1 MSLRSHGIEHR
12 SLPETRVAT
21 VRFNLRKRS
30 DLHEVLDRVRRALP
44 ENSIA
49 GPAFCIYRFVS
60 SVSEGYDVDA
70 GFPITGE
77 MDTGEIEVHTL
88 PSMDVLTL
96 MHSGSPSQLGSTYGE
111 LFGTASRHGI
121 ISDEFCREV
130 FVHDDNPEGDMV
142 EVQLV
147 IHDWNGLLE
156 QSVDR
161 VLGKEARLTIMR
173 GAEDVTLD
181 SSAKERCL
189 WGIGMMARL
198 CEKADDAQVYDILS
212 SCAHV
217 FPAEPIQRARSEY
230 ERVRAKDDDGLTAVD
245 AAIAYMRTD
254 PAWGEAPYRE
264 GNVIFTSKSPRDPKR
279 YEEATTDA
287 ERRSASCFCPV
298 IRDNL
303 EMGMPVSY
311 CYCGSGWYRRQW
323 EEITGRS
330 VFVQIIKSLLQGD
343 AHCEFAVH
351 LPEDL

>member
-1 MSLRSHGIEHR
+1 MSLRSHSIEHR

-21 VRFNLRKRS
+21 VRFNLRKRA
-30 DLHEVLDRVRRALP
+30 DLHEVLDRVRRAIP
-44 ENSIA
+44 EDSIA

-70 GFPITGE
+70 GFPIRGE
-77 MDTGEIEVHTL
+77 IEAGDIEVHTL
-88 PSMDVLTL
+88 PPMDVLML
-96 MHSGSPSQLGSTYGE
+96 MHSGPPSQLGSAYGE
-111 LFGTASRHGI
+111 LFGTASNHGI

-130 FVHDDNPEGDMV
+130 FVRDDNPEGDRM

-156 QSVDR
+156 QNLDR
-161 VLGKEARLTIMR
+161 VLGKEARSAIMS
-173 GAEDVTLD
+173 GAENVTLD

-198 CEKADDAQVYDILS
+198 CEKADDAQTYDILS

-217 FPAEPIQRARSEY
+217 FPDEPIRKAHLEY
-230 ERVRAKDDDGLTAVD
+230 ERVREKKGDALAAVD

-254 PAWGEAPYRE
+254 PVWAEAPYRE
-264 GNVIFTSKSPRDPKR
+264 GNVIFASKSPRDPKR

-303 EMGMPVSY
+303 EMGMPVGY
-311 CYCGSGWYRRQW
+311 CYCGSGWFRRQW
-323 EEITGRS
+323 EGITGRP
-330 VFVQIIKSLLQGD
+330 VFVQIIKSVLQGD
-343 AHCEFAVH
+343 DHCEFAVH